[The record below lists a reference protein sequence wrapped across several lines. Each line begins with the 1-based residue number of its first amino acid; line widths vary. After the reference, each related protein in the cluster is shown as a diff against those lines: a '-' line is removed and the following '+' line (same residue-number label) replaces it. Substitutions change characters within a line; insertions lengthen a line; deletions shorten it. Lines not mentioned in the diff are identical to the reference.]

1 MSPKNKGKERSF
13 LQKRKR
19 SWERLFLNRSPL
31 EDPLNMLYNV
41 SFDTLYKLSM
51 SFEMYSIF
59 LKIIFR
65 GKYSKNDTDKNDAQ
79 M

>member
-1 MSPKNKGKERSF
+1 M
-13 LQKRKR
+13 
-19 SWERLFLNRSPL
+19 
-31 EDPLNMLYNV
+31 
-41 SFDTLYKLSM
+41 LYKLSV